1 MAQWIVAA
9 ALFVV
14 WAVSWGLFHKSGFV
28 HILLLC
34 AIAIA
39 VVQFVADRKAT
50 SS

>member
-9 ALFVV
+9 VLLVV
-14 WAVSWGLFHKSGFV
+14 WVVSWGLFHKSGFV

-34 AIAIA
+34 AIAIM
-39 VVQFVADRKAT
+39 VVQFVADRKAA